1 MINVSP
7 TLFVGFGGSGSKA
20 LHEIKD
26 SLKDVLKRSFPGTPG
41 ALRDDYIPPC
51 FQFLEVDTDQT
62 DAPRFEF
69 DSHNDDFLNCDPGE
83 SLEKLDAR
91 IKKADGDLAY
101 IKRWWPKGLGKAI
114 SQKNRDQA
122 MREGYR
128 LRQFGKLALWLK
140 AKDFRDRVTK
150 CELDCTSADASI
162 EVANMYAGGLDV
174 QGALEVYVVASIAG
188 GTGCGMIIDG
198 LFMLHN
204 ILKEKFYSRTY
215 LLLPSVYSK
224 AITSGNT
231 EPLVNAY
238 AALKEYDH
246 FNHGN
251 AAYTAEISRRHS
263 ITSPEFI
270 SNRTYILGGRTEG
283 NMTFDG
289 YGFDVSK
296 KTARLIVNSVF
307 GFSEEEYQWV
317 QKERRGLTGKEVSA
331 FYLSPGVHELRY
343 PNKEIK
349 KFIQTYTKQLLA
361 AYLRKSDRLAE
372 YTSKYAPK
380 GDIVSCA
387 EEYANQDTLKRCL
400 TIQRPPVPF
409 LSLEPEVFL
418 DKKTAAANI
427 DNQFAA
433 AKREVDRFY
442 ASDKKWNDMKK
453 DILTDAKNWL
463 YNCIGNIFADFKNG
477 GVDAVD
483 LFLAKVEKMTTCP
496 SVEPLTPLSDESY
509 RKLKHYFVQNFP
521 GFFSF
526 GETRCAHIDQFLH
539 LLKHDINAR
548 IDFHVRS
555 REKEIADAIREIV
568 MDCRLE
574 WIQIVKNL
582 EDICSSCYCE
592 TQETAKMMGEQVDQ
606 LNWVGCSPGE
616 IADLKEK
623 IRYYAVK
630 DCLILAGE
638 LKSIIEE
645 HSDVRNPMGPEAR
658 LKEIEDKTKVI
669 EERIDAHAQ
678 NILNR
683 KYIHDESISIV
694 DRVIDYVREY
704 RPPAGADPK
713 EAVQS
718 YLVKN
723 VMLLSQPL
731 NTITAPS
738 AGSILQ
744 KDLIVSLPQ
753 DDIVRLRNEIS
764 SDIDICIR
772 SLGYMD
778 PHSMLFV
785 QTRRELSTDEIRD
798 IHDYYEAY
806 CDCNKNPAP
815 SKYSGINL
823 TAHLFD
829 DSTWKEI
836 VHVDVTADDVKNY
849 IKLGQKM
856 KVIVQYGKGKTSYW
870 VFVDPVNLSASEKP
884 DEQYVFGGPFVE
896 EAKIMDAL
904 LKDSA
909 LLDELKNMLIE
920 TMCGTFEHGLQG
932 QLKYLYF
939 KDALQNPKS
948 KGKKDPKIDIPD
960 DIESAVANNMGWNL

>member
-1 MINVSP
+1 M
-7 TLFVGFGGSGSKA
+7 
-20 LHEIKD
+20 
-26 SLKDVLKRSFPGTPG
+26 
-41 ALRDDYIPPC
+41 
-51 FQFLEVDTDQT
+51 
-62 DAPRFEF
+62 
-69 DSHNDDFLNCDPGE
+69 
-83 SLEKLDAR
+83 
-91 IKKADGDLAY
+91 
-101 IKRWWPKGLGKAI
+101 
-114 SQKNRDQA
+114 
-122 MREGYR
+122 
-128 LRQFGKLALWLK
+128 
-140 AKDFRDRVTK
+140 
-150 CELDCTSADASI
+150 
-162 EVANMYAGGLDV
+162 
-174 QGALEVYVVASIAG
+174 
-188 GTGCGMIIDG
+188 
-198 LFMLHN
+198 
-204 ILKEKFYSRTY
+204 
-215 LLLPSVYSK
+215 
-224 AITSGNT
+224 
-231 EPLVNAY
+231 
-238 AALKEYDH
+238 
-246 FNHGN
+246 
-251 AAYTAEISRRHS
+251 
-263 ITSPEFI
+263 
-270 SNRTYILGGRTEG
+270 
-283 NMTFDG
+283 
-289 YGFDVSK
+289 
-296 KTARLIVNSVF
+296 
-307 GFSEEEYQWV
+307 
-317 QKERRGLTGKEVSA
+317 TGKEVSA
-331 FYLSPGVHELRY
+331 FYQSPGVHELRY

-349 KFIQTYTKQLLA
+349 QFIQTYMKQLLA

-380 GDIVSCA
+380 GDIVGCA

-400 TIQRPPVPF
+400 FIPRHQVPF
-409 LSLEPEVFL
+409 LSVEAKAFL
-418 DKKTAAANI
+418 DRKPASSAKQI
-427 DNQFAA
+427 DYHFAE
-433 AKREVDRFY
+433 AKIEVDALY
-442 ASDKKWNDMKK
+442 SNKNWNDTKN
-453 DILTDAKNWL
+453 DILTEAKDWL
-463 YNCIGNIFADFKNG
+463 YNSIGDIFADFGNG

-483 LFLAKVEKMTTCP
+483 LFLAKVEMMTTCP
-496 SVEPLTPLSDESY
+496 SVEPLTPRSDESY
-509 RKLKHYFVQNFP
+509 EKLKQMFVKHFP
-521 GFFSF
+521 GLFFF
-526 GETRCAHIDQFLH
+526 EGAKIDYIGQFLL
-539 LLKHDINAR
+539 LLKHDIKAR

-555 REKEIADAIREIV
+555 REKEIADAILEIV
-568 MDCRLE
+568 KDCRQE
-574 WIQIVKNL
+574 WIQIVKKL
-582 EDICSSCYCE
+582 EDICALCYCE
-592 TQETAKMMGEQVDQ
+592 TQETAKMMGEQVAQ
-606 LNWVGCSPGE
+606 LNWVGCSPDE

-623 IRYYAVK
+623 IRYYAVQ
-630 DCLILAGE
+630 DSLILAGE
-638 LKSIIEE
+638 LKSIIRE
-645 HSDVRNPMGPEAR
+645 HSDVCPKAPKERHV
-658 LKEIEDKTKVI
+658 EIEDKIKEI
-669 EERIDAHAQ
+669 EKRINAHAQ
-678 NILNR
+678 NILNK

-704 RPPAGADPK
+704 RAPAGVNLK

-731 NTITAPS
+731 NTITDPS

-836 VHVDVTADDVKNY
+836 VQVPVTADDVKNY

-870 VFVDPVNLSASEKP
+870 VFVDPVNSSASEKP
-884 DEQYVFGGPFVE
+884 DEQCVFGGPFVE

-920 TMCGTFEHGLQG
+920 TMCGAFGHGLQG